1 MSEPTSVRD
10 LFDLPDQIRKGDFV
24 LKLTEGV
31 GNPRATAESYVV
43 TPGLAQAF
51 DQALGLVGS
60 ALRDGRSQAAY
71 LHGSFGSG
79 KSHFM
84 ALLSLL
90 LAGNEDAWRLA
101 ELHAL
106 RERHGFVGKTRLL
119 ELHFHMIGHESIEAA
134 IFTGYLNHL
143 RVAHP
148 AAALP
153 GLFADEML
161 FDNAESMLGKLGEQA
176 FFAPMNQGASADAG
190 WGELGQSWDSARFRA
205 AAHSSDPKVREELFS
220 ALVKSHFQGW
230 ERGSRSFVDLDS
242 GLATMARHAAG
253 LGYGGVVLFLDELI
267 LWLAGRASDA
277 AWLHAEAQ
285 KMVKLVEATD
295 LHRDIPIVS
304 FIARQRNLAELVG
317 EDYAGV
323 ENLRL
328 HESLKHWEGR
338 YDTVHLEDRNLPAIV
353 ERRILR
359 PKDAAAKATLD
370 DAFEKLKRG
379 AGNAWNTLLGSE
391 DPVAFRRLYPFSPAL
406 VDVLVALS
414 NSLQRQRTSIKLLM
428 EILVEHTSDLA
439 LGEVVRVG
447 DLFDV
452 LAAGQDSADGVMRS
466 RFEAAKQ
473 IYRYQFLPLIQR
485 QNRTESEDKC
495 QRMRPAHPTRLGCSG
510 CPERQCR
517 SDNRL
522 IKTLLIAALVP
533 EVDAVKDLTGSK
545 LVQLNHGS
553 LKVPVAGTESILVAQ
568 KLRGWATDIGQ
579 LSIGNEADP
588 RVRLRLEG
596 VDVGPILERARKA
609 DSDGAKQRILRE
621 LLFEALGL
629 EKVLEPGK
637 THSEEWRKTARTGHV
652 HFGNIR
658 TMNPDHLRCPDDY
671 DWRMVIDYPFD
682 DGNFGPSDDLEALD
696 RFKESGNGSWTLAWL
711 PSFLSAASVKMLGEL
726 VVLEHILENRE
737 SARQYVADLSV
748 ENQSRALTDLE
759 NLRSMKKARLM
770 QVLEAA
776 YGLASVREGDLDTSR
791 SLEQHMVLLKPGA
804 RMVAR
809 VPPNFAESVAVYIQD
824 LLSTRWPRHPQFGSK
839 LSKKRAGELVELF
852 GQLVD
857 AEDKRI
863 GADRALVDEVRGTL
877 GELGLVRVTENAIY
891 LLEDRTLQELEN
903 RRAQRAVD
911 QPTVGQLRQW
921 LDEQGRM
928 GLQSEAED
936 LVVRCWARWAA
947 RTFVHYGKAYQPVSG
962 TAIPDEVVLEKPVL
976 PGQADWVKALAQ
988 SGHLYG
994 ATLPGK
1000 ALHADNLKRFETE
1013 LAGKLKN
1020 VAAAVDKLPAQ
1031 LERWATLFGVA
1042 RDAERLR
1049 TARAGAALTAA
1060 LVGQSPVRQVEVLA
1074 GAVPETSAQAM
1085 GKSNSSAAQ
1094 LLPLLGDRLV
1104 FGQFETLLARRAE
1117 LAGAEE
1123 LLEKAAAAVRQD
1135 EINIALVE
1143 RLRALAED
1151 AQGLLHPVA
1160 PPVAQPR
1167 GEVVLR
1173 RGVSVQGSSAVRA
1186 ELGLVLAELEAALAT
1201 AGDGVEL
1208 RGELTLTKRPPR

>member
-1 MSEPTSVRD
+1 MAEPTTIRE
-10 LFDLPDQIRKGDFV
+10 LFDLPEQIRKGDFV

-176 FFAPMNQGASADAG
+176 FFAPMNQGASG
-190 WGELGQSWDSARFRA
+190 RRRLGRRSRPELGRRTLRRA
-205 AAHSSDPKVREELFS
+205 AAARTPTCAQRAVHRPGARR
-220 ALVKSHFQGW
+220 HFQGW
-230 ERGSRSFVDLDS
+230 ERGQQRSS
-242 GLATMARHAAG
+242 TSTAGLATMARHAAG

-414 NSLQRQRTSIKLLM
+414 NSLQRQRTAIKLLM
-428 EILVEHTSDLA
+428 EMLVEHTEDLA

-473 IYRYQFLPLIQR
+473 IYKYQFLPLIQR
-485 QNRTESEDKC
+485 SNGTTTAARC
-495 QRMRPAHPTRLGCSG
+495 QRERPEHPTRIGCSN
-510 CPERQCR
+510 CPERACR
-517 SDNRL
+517 ADNRL
-522 IKTLLIAALVP
+522 VKTLLIAALVP
-533 EVDAVKDLTGSK
+533 EVDVVKDLTASK

-553 LKVPVAGTESILVAQ
+553 LKVPIPGTEASAGGQ
-568 KLRGWATDIGQ
+568 KLRAWGR
-579 LSIGNEADP
+579 P
-588 RVRLRLEG
+588 RSASSSSARGRSARAPAARG
-596 VDVGPILERARKA
+596 RRPRPHPRARAQA
-609 DSDGAKQRILRE
+609 DSMG
-621 LLFEALGL
+621 
-629 EKVLEPGK
+629 
-637 THSEEWRKTARTGHV
+637 
-652 HFGNIR
+652 
-658 TMNPDHLRCPDDY
+658 
-671 DWRMVIDYPFD
+671 
-682 DGNFGPSDDLEALD
+682 
-696 RFKESGNGSWTLAWL
+696 
-711 PSFLSAASVKMLGEL
+711 
-726 VVLEHILENRE
+726 
-737 SARQYVADLSV
+737 ARQRV
-748 ENQSRALTDLE
+748 
-759 NLRSMKKARLM
+759 LR
-770 QVLEAA
+770 
-776 YGLASVREGDLDTSR
+776 
-791 SLEQHMVLLKPGA
+791 
-804 RMVAR
+804 
-809 VPPNFAESVAVYIQD
+809 
-824 LLSTRWPRHPQFGSK
+824 
-839 LSKKRAGELVELF
+839 
-852 GQLVD
+852 
-857 AEDKRI
+857 
-863 GADRALVDEVRGTL
+863 
-877 GELGLVRVTENAIY
+877 
-891 LLEDRTLQELEN
+891 
-903 RRAQRAVD
+903 
-911 QPTVGQLRQW
+911 
-921 LDEQGRM
+921 
-928 GLQSEAED
+928 D
-936 LVVRCWARWAA
+936 LVVRGAGPRAGARARQGPRHRVAQAPRATGPRAVRQRAHDEPGAPALRRRRRLAA
-947 RTFVHYGKAYQPVSG
+947 GGRLPVRRR
-962 TAIPDEVVLEKPVL
+962 PVL
-976 PGQADWVKALAQ
+976 PRRR
-988 SGHLYG
+988 
-994 ATLPGK
+994 P
-1000 ALHADNLKRFETE
+1000 RR
-1013 LAGKLKN
+1013 
-1020 VAAAVDKLPAQ
+1020 
-1031 LERWATLFGVA
+1031 LERFK
-1042 RDAERLR
+1042 E
-1049 TARAGAALTAA
+1049 TATAA
-1060 LVGQSPVRQVEVLA
+1060 GPWCGCPASC
-1074 GAVPETSAQAM
+1074 
-1085 GKSNSSAAQ
+1085 
-1094 LLPLLGDRLV
+1094 
-1104 FGQFETLLARRAE
+1104 
-1117 LAGAEE
+1117 
-1123 LLEKAAAAVRQD
+1123 
-1135 EINIALVE
+1135 
-1143 RLRALAED
+1143 
-1151 AQGLLHPVA
+1151 
-1160 PPVAQPR
+1160 
-1167 GEVVLR
+1167 
-1173 RGVSVQGSSAVRA
+1173 
-1186 ELGLVLAELEAALAT
+1186 
-1201 AGDGVEL
+1201 
-1208 RGELTLTKRPPR
+1208 PPRWRSCSASW